1 MKIEQMIV
9 EVQQALGLEPDGKP
23 GPLTWGAIHH
33 AVVQPAAPPA
43 PAFTEAGD
51 LASARSERVIATLHA
66 RVQPFARA
74 LYFAAREHGITMH
87 VISGLRS
94 YDEQA
99 ALYARGRTTRGPKV
113 TNARPGHSNHN
124 FGLAFDVGVFEGSDY
139 LGDSPKYKALGVLG
153 TDLGLEWGGNWRS
166 IVDQPHFQMRPPW
179 AAALT
184 DSAMLAE
191 CRRRRDLGIDY
202 FAA

>member
-1 MKIEQMIV
+1 MKLEQMIV
-9 EVQQALGLEPDGKP
+9 EVQRALGGEPDGKA
-23 GPLTWGAIHH
+23 GPQTWGAIHH
-33 AVVQPAAPPA
+33 ALVRPATPA
-43 PAFTEAGD
+43 VLAFTGPAD
-51 LASARSERVIATLHA
+51 RASARSERVIATLHPV
-66 RVQPFARA
+66 VQPYARA
-74 LYFAAREHGITMH
+74 LYFAAREHAITMH
-87 VISGLRS
+87 VISGLRT
-94 YDEQA
+94 YEEQA

-124 FGLAFDVGVFEGSDY
+124 FGLAFDVGVFEGDAY

-166 IVDQPHFQMRPPW
+166 IVDQPHFQLRPPW

-191 CRRRRDLGIDY
+191 CRRRRESGLDY

>member
-1 MKIEQMIV
+1 MKIEQMIL
-9 EVQQALGLEPDGKP
+9 EVQRALGVEPDGKP

-33 AVVQPAAPPA
+33 ALVQPAAPPA
-43 PAFTEAGD
+43 PAFTEPGD
-51 LASARSERVIATLHA
+51 RASARSEKVIETLHPV
-66 RVQPFARA
+66 VQPFARA

-94 YDEQA
+94 YEEQA
-99 ALYARGRTTRGPKV
+99 ELYAKGRTTRGPKV

-124 FGLAFDVGVFEGSDY
+124 FGLAFDVGVFEGDRY

-153 TDLGLEWGGNWRS
+153 SDLGLEWGGNWRS
-166 IVDQPHFQMRPPW
+166 IVDQPHFQVRPPW
-179 AAALT
+179 AGGMT

-191 CRRRRDLGIDY
+191 CRRRHDARIDM

>member
-33 AVVQPAAPPA
+33 AVVQPATPPA
-43 PAFTEAGD
+43 PAFTGSGD

-66 RVQPFARA
+66 MVQPYARA

-87 VISGLRS
+87 VISGLRT
-94 YDEQA
+94 YEEQA
-99 ALYARGRTTRGPKV
+99 ELYAKGRTTRGPKV

-124 FGLAFDVGVFEGSDY
+124 FGLAFDVGVFEGDHY

-153 TDLGLEWGGNWRS
+153 TDLGLEWGGNWRT
-166 IVDQPHFQMRPPW
+166 IVDQPHFQLRPPW
-179 AAALT
+179 AAGLS

-191 CRRRRDLGIDY
+191 CRRRKDAGIDY

>member
-9 EVQQALGLEPDGKP
+9 EVQQALGLQPDGKP
-23 GPLTWGAIHH
+23 GPLTWGAIHN
-33 AVVQPAAPPA
+33 ALVQPAAPPA

-51 LASARSERVIATLHA
+51 RASARSERVIATLHPA
-66 RVQPFARA
+66 VQPYARA

-94 YDEQA
+94 YEEQA
-99 ALYARGRTTRGPKV
+99 ELYAKGRTTRGPKV
-113 TNARPGHSNHN
+113 TNARPGYSNHN
-124 FGLAFDVGVFEGSDY
+124 FGLAFDVGVFEGDDY

-166 IVDQPHFQMRPPW
+166 IQDQPHFQLRPPW
-179 AAALT
+179 ATDLS

-191 CRRRRDLGIDY
+191 CRRRRDAEVDY